1 MSRFAAWA
9 IPVFA
14 LLALSGCAARDDS
27 TPRGQCAA
35 QAYDDPAVKDLRMRG
50 LGNPDTAQ
58 ALRPALDDAMR
69 VATQRCLR
77 ARGLI
82 APGGVEKEKPP
93 S

>member
-1 MSRFAAWA
+1 L
-9 IPVFA
+9 V
-14 LLALSGCAARDDS
+14 LALTGCATEDNA

-35 QAYDDPAVKDLRMRG
+35 QAYDDPAVKDIRMRG

-58 ALRPALDDAMR
+58 SLQPELNDA
-69 VATQRCLR
+69 VHAATLRCLR